1 MDIEYIILGA
11 ICIIAFLIVLFAV
24 VFILTRP
31 IQFEPPER
39 KAGRD
44 GEKYATQIIKECLNP
59 EDYLLT
65 NVFILSEGKMTE
77 LDNVVIN
84 GNGVYIIEVKNYSGE
99 LYGEEDDYEWL
110 KNKVTYYGNIYQ
122 KHVKNPIRQVKRQIY
137 LLSTYLKQNGIKIW
151 VEGYVFLV
159 ENNSPVT
166 SEYVLHARSDI
177 DRAIHSKANRKISR
191 QDVERIVSLLSMNGF
206 QY

>member
-1 MDIEYIILGA
+1 MFIISLVCLHQEKNYR
-11 ICIIAFLIVLFAV
+11 INSIVLFYTSA
-24 VFILTRP
+24 I
-31 IQFEPPER
+31 
-39 KAGRD
+39 
-44 GEKYATQIIKECLNP
+44 
-59 EDYLLT
+59 
-65 NVFILSEGKMTE
+65 
-77 LDNVVIN
+77 
-84 GNGVYIIEVKNYSGE
+84 YSSSF
-99 LYGEEDDYEWL
+99 